1 MSSEYTPDKWVVV
14 EVHTKDGEILYKVLG
29 SWYGGY
35 AGSDEWRFSSG
46 ITSVVHHDKH
56 YDIQS
61 YSVCSDGRTGYLLT
75 RTQIKGVYLQNTY
88 DGSKL
93 VSCVIMDTNEDF

>member
-1 MSSEYTPDKWVVV
+1 MSTEKTQFSWQTGTEY
-14 EVHTKDGEILYKVLG
+14 L
-29 SWYGGY
+29 
-35 AGSDEWRFSSG
+35 
-46 ITSVVHHDKH
+46 DKH

-61 YSVCSDGRTGYLLT
+61 YSVCSYGRTGYLLV

-93 VSCVIMDTNEDF
+93 VSSVTMDTNEDF